1 MTREYSGNIRVQGRG
16 WVPWAADPLRL
27 LWAAVP
33 PRTFGDILVPRTLG
47 LLPLLKGPSQ
57 PTCQLEWLAVN
68 MAAGGCGSGWV
79 NISHYLILASC
90 LHRATS
96 GRDISPAE
104 PGPLEEQPGSQPK
117 ASCRLSRTLG
127 RGLPG
132 KRQPHWCL
140 TTWVPEAHPRG
151 PWR

>member
-1 MTREYSGNIRVQGRG
+1 MQQVQPWGWRQGFEKRGPLTREYSGNIRVQGRG

-57 PTCQLEWLAVN
+57 PTCQLAWLAVN

-79 NISHYLILASC
+79 NLSHYLILASC
-90 LHRATS
+90 LQREQHLAGIFLQQSLGLWRSSLAPNQ
-96 GRDISPAE
+96 RPA
-104 PGPLEEQPGSQPK
+104 
-117 ASCRLSRTLG
+117 A
-127 RGLPG
+127 GLAG
-132 KRQPHWCL
+132 L
-140 TTWVPEAHPRG
+140 
-151 PWR
+151 